1 MIEGTPTT
9 PNSPGKGTPWRNR
22 RRIALLVVAGVALVC
37 AGVVGGVAY
46 ENRHWQPLYT
56 RASNDLR
63 VAQNEG
69 YDFQMRAAAVQD
81 ELGKLQQ
88 QIGDK
93 VGNLDHPTFVLW
105 NSCGSGGPAAGCS
118 LTPGHEYVGG
128 VPDTFTYE
136 INFRSTVPVTT
147 RILPAY
153 QYACRYTNACAWGSG
168 GKYWAPTTD
177 LHVVFHEGEGC
188 AAYMAIFSTTQAGT
202 FYPDIHITLNPAS
215 HPTGSC
221 G

>member
-22 RRIALLVVAGVALVC
+22 RRIALLVVAAVALVC

-105 NSCGSGGPAAGCS
+105 NSCGSGGPAAGCYS
-118 LTPGHEYVGG
+118 YRRAMSG
-128 VPDTFTYE
+128 
-136 INFRSTVPVTT
+136 STVIARRPGMALARNATISSIAATPVSTPVTCCSHRRAAT
-147 RILPAY
+147 SGTAQGPA
-153 QYACRYTNACAWGSG
+153 
-168 GKYWAPTTD
+168 
-177 LHVVFHEGEGC
+177 
-188 AAYMAIFSTTQAGT
+188 TQRRR
-202 FYPDIHITLNPAS
+202 S
-215 HPTGSC
+215 
-221 G
+221 